1 MRGARRSEP
10 VSRSIACGRG
20 LLGMGDGLVQVAPL
34 LKRCEEHFADL
45 IAAKPGEAEVG
56 ALRAA

>member
-1 MRGARRSEP
+1 M
-10 VSRSIACGRG
+10 SRSIACGRG